1 MRSVCDVSTVS
12 MNEAKQA
19 AEAAATDEWRGEQRQ
34 TDIHTQTGYRMRGN
48 HRFIP
53 FPNGTLA
60 GCTDF
65 THPTAG
71 K

>member
-1 MRSVCDVSTVS
+1 MSTVS

-34 TDIHTQTGYRMRGN
+34 TDRHIYTQTGYRIRGN

-53 FPNGTLA
+53 FANGILA

-65 THPTAG
+65 T
-71 K
+71 